1 MPKKPSSRAAVADAP
16 TAPTPGELLVTLG
29 LVFSLAL
36 SFFLWLADSPEQLRD
51 GKLAFQAAGA
61 AAALLGLALVARRR
75 NPLPRFH
82 ELSPIARTGLAALGG
97 ALALA
102 LASALANTSR
112 VDPLT
117 SVAVLAPL
125 ALVVA
130 GASAP
135 GAAAAPRVFVSL
147 MAVGAATGLMAAAQ
161 RFLGVL
167 RIIRMDTPEP
177 RFQAAALIGNPG
189 DVGAALVAPAVL
201 LWIGLTS
208 ATGVRTRLLYGVGL
222 GAALVGLG
230 ATEAIAPL
238 GAVAAAVLLH
248 TLLDLKRRWRLFVG
262 AALLLVAVA
271 AGTGAGR
278 RVLMKLE
285 QLRSGEVAT
294 ASTQRDIGILSAIEM
309 IRTRPLLGVGP
320 GAFENAFIPARLRAE
335 ERVGRRF
342 RHDSGLAHFDNAH
355 NEVLTLAAE
364 NGLPAAAL
372 SLVLLGT
379 IAAGLLVVSVR
390 KADGS
395 GIGDVPPDTLLALL
409 ASFAVLSIASFPLRL
424 ALSVGPVAYALGL
437 SVRMGRRPAEPTP
450 SAAPRLA
457 VALGLVAVL
466 LFGTAAVRLSA
477 VSLQA
482 DGELRLQA
490 TPVFQGAARSELNDS
505 ARRQLKRALALRP
518 MSPTGWIALGST
530 YRIDEEWENAFLAY
544 TRSLSIEERGETD
557 FNLGL
562 VVLAGT
568 HPEKA
573 VAFFRRGVWI
583 LPALTKM
590 LPPVVDRAALQ
601 SSIDEAAAAL
611 PKGGRTPD
619 LPDGLTPKL

>member
-1 MPKKPSSRAAVADAP
+1 
-16 TAPTPGELLVTLG
+16 
-29 LVFSLAL
+29 
-36 SFFLWLADSPEQLRD
+36 
-51 GKLAFQAAGA
+51 
-61 AAALLGLALVARRR
+61 
-75 NPLPRFH
+75 
-82 ELSPIARTGLAALGG
+82 
-97 ALALA
+97 
-102 LASALANTSR
+102 
-112 VDPLT
+112 
-117 SVAVLAPL
+117 
-125 ALVVA
+125 
-130 GASAP
+130 
-135 GAAAAPRVFVSL
+135 

-177 RFQAAALIGNPG
+177 RFHAAALIGNPG
-189 DVGAALVAPAVL
+189 DVGAVLVAPAVL

-222 GAALVGLG
+222 GAALVGIG

-248 TLLDLKRRWRLFVG
+248 TLLALRRRWLPFVG
-262 AALLLVAVA
+262 AAIFLVAAA

-278 RVLMKLE
+278 RILTKLE
-285 QLRSGEVAT
+285 QFRSGEVAT
-294 ASTQRDIGILSAIEM
+294 ASTQRDIGVLAAVEM
-309 IRTRPLLGVGP
+309 VRARPLLGVGP
-320 GAFENAFIPARLRAE
+320 GAFENAFIPTRLRAE

-342 RHDSGLAHFDNAH
+342 RHLSGFAHFENAH

-379 IAAGLLVVSVR
+379 IAAGLLVASVR
-390 KADGS
+390 KADGRA
-395 GIGDVPPDTLLALL
+395 IGDVPPDTLLALL

-424 ALSVGPVAYALGL
+424 ALSVGPAAYALGL
-437 SVRMGRRPAEPTP
+437 AAQTGRKGKPETF
-450 SAAPRLA
+450 AAPRLA
-457 VALGLVAVL
+457 FALGLAAIL
-466 LFGTAAVRLSA
+466 LFGTAAIRLSA

-490 TPVFQGAARSELNDS
+490 TAAFQGAARSELNDS

-530 YRIDEEWENAFLAY
+530 YRIDEDWENAFLAY

-583 LPALTKM
+583 LPALAEM